1 MNKQANSLLD
11 QVTACFQERLISA
24 EINRVDEVTL
34 ELLPERLIEVMT
46 ELRDQPDFQFD
57 QLIDVAGIDYSEFG
71 IDSANLDPDDEVR
84 PAKLAAVYH
93 LLSTT
98 FNRRI
103 RIRVAAPEQMPLL
116 ESVVDI
122 WPAASWFEREAF
134 DLFGIIFNGHPDL
147 RRILTDYGFIGHPFR
162 KDFPLVGH
170 VEMFYDEEQKRV
182 VYRPVDLQNRITV
195 PKVIRDDYRYESV
208 GD

>member
-1 MNKQANSLLD
+1 MNKNVNKLLE

-24 EINRVDEVTL
+24 EINRVGELTL
-34 ELLPERLIEVMT
+34 ELVPERLVEVMT
-46 ELRDQPDFQFD
+46 ELRDLPDFQFD

-71 IDSANLDPDDEVR
+71 IESEDIDPDDEVR
-84 PAKLAAVYH
+84 PAQLAAVYH

-98 FNRRI
+98 HNRRI
-103 RIRVAAPEQMPLL
+103 RLRVAAPEQLPLL
-116 ESVVDI
+116 ESIVDI

-182 VYRPVDLQNRITV
+182 VYRPVDMQNRITV
-195 PKVIRDDYRYESV
+195 PKVVRDDHRYESA

>member
-1 MNKQANSLLD
+1 MNKNVKSLLE
-11 QVTACFQERLISA
+11 QVTACFQDRLTSA
-24 EINRVDEVTL
+24 EINRVGELTL
-34 ELLPERLIEVMT
+34 ELVPERLIEVMT
-46 ELRDQPDFQFD
+46 ELRDKPEFQFD
-57 QLIDVAGIDYSEFG
+57 QLMDVAGIDYSEFG
-71 IDSANLDPDDEVR
+71 IESEDIDPDDEVR

-93 LLSTT
+93 LLSMPY
-98 FNRRI
+98 NRRI
-103 RIRVAAPEQMPLL
+103 RIRVAAPEQLPLL
-116 ESVVDI
+116 ESIVDI

-182 VYRPVDLQNRITV
+182 VYRPVDMQNRITV
-195 PKVIRDDYRYESV
+195 PKVIRDDHRYESV